1 MTDPAALVP
10 FLDRQVRALPWT
22 RPPEPTG
29 ILSPLHEA
37 RDRFPFVALTTV
49 RFAPLLRKHYGAGWR
64 HIDGDE
70 GRRQICLRLKLRS
83 YGGFLAEVR
92 AIRADIDPT
101 LCLVRRDLIEL
112 ATDLEAFRR
121 RYRRQIA
128 ALID

>member
-70 GRRQICLRLKLRS
+70 GALCGRGRDHTLS
-83 YGGFLAEVR
+83 GPAVLAGEEDALPAERGDVGEKRGVWSR
-92 AIRADIDPT
+92 A
-101 LCLVRRDLIEL
+101 
-112 ATDLEAFRR
+112 
-121 RYRRQIA
+121 
-128 ALID
+128 